1 MYHGVCIGLRESVL
15 RFAALLIGPVAAAI
29 VFFGDS
35 AVIVGLWPAHFV
47 WTYCCVL
54 KYANFSP
61 TFTMPD
67 SLSYFFFAPMMHE
80 HFLSPQCLNV

>member
-1 MYHGVCIGLRESVL
+1 MVL
-15 RFAALLIGPVAAAI
+15 DSSSLMLHSAAILIGPVVAAI

-54 KYANFSP
+54 KYGKLYSPHIYHVTFFSIKGIYYYQND
-61 TFTMPD
+61 TNYTQ
-67 SLSYFFFAPMMHE
+67 SLH
-80 HFLSPQCLNV
+80 